1 MLPDIPVFVDS
12 PLAVNVTDVFRR
24 HPEYFDD
31 ETRAYLRQDPDHD
44 IFNFRRLRY
53 IRDVEE
59 SKALHDLHG
68 PCVIISA
75 SGMAEAGRIQHH
87 LKNNIED
94 HRNTILIVGWQ
105 APYTLGHR
113 LVEQEPVVKIF
124 GKEYRREAEVVTLNG
139 FSGHADQPGLM
150 EWVAAFQQRP
160 QRTYVVHGEIDG
172 GPDPGRQTAPRPGPE
187 ERHRPHPGGDRGS
200 LRREVFL
207 GRGPGASEA
216 GTPAPPAPAPSPSP
230 PHVGATRGSPFLVQ
244 ATLGNP
250 FRCKLGF
257 AQASLAIW
265 AFPSATWEQRNSR
278 AKLGAG
284 ASGMAGYEK

>member
-1 MLPDIPVFVDS
+1 MERTQFLVYLLNQLSNQGMLPDIPVFVDS
-12 PLAVNVTDVFRR
+12 PLAVNVTDIFRR

-172 GPDPGRQTAPRPGPE
+172 AQT
-187 ERHRPHPGGDRGS
+187 
-200 LRREVFL
+200 
-207 GRGPGASEA
+207 
-216 GTPAPPAPAPSPSP
+216 
-230 PHVGATRGSPFLVQ
+230 
-244 ATLGNP
+244 
-250 FRCKLGF
+250 
-257 AQASLAIW
+257 LA
-265 AFPSATWEQRNSR
+265 
-278 AKLGAG
+278 AKLRHDLGLKNVTVPILG
-284 ASGMAGYEK
+284 EIEEV